1 MKHRLKD
8 RIELLL
14 LQYRVAQVS
23 NLQYFNGLMIVFT
36 LFKLPD
42 IFIMVAQG
50 TVIVLSN
57 NIRQNL

>member
-23 NLQYFNGLMIVFT
+23 NLQYFNGLVIVFT

>member
-57 NIRQNL
+57 DIRQNL

>member
-8 RIELLL
+8 RIEFLL

-23 NLQYFNGLMIVFT
+23 NLQYFNGLTIVFT
-36 LFKLPD
+36 LFRLPD
-42 IFIMVAQG
+42 IYIMVAQG

-57 NIRQNL
+57 DIRQNL